1 MGLYFFLV
9 AGINI
14 FWVNTLPL
22 VVETPFCFVAQVG
35 LNTQSSCFSL
45 LNAGV
50 TDMCHHAD
58 FMKKNNLL
66 IISENWI
73 LSIKKHLFLWLCCF
87 YNRLPEICTLNESL
101 KKNTQIQL
109 SLLSCVRRAWSTYTL
124 GVKLGQPPTV
134 SPDSFCL
141 PLLTV

>member
-9 AGINI
+9 AGIDI

-66 IISENWI
+66 IISEN
-73 LSIKKHLFLWLCCF
+73 
-87 YNRLPEICTLNESL
+87 
-101 KKNTQIQL
+101 
-109 SLLSCVRRAWSTYTL
+109 
-124 GVKLGQPPTV
+124 
-134 SPDSFCL
+134 
-141 PLLTV
+141 